1 MALQATTRQFYQV
14 FALYNGPTP
23 ATGFMFNTGFNGVY
37 TGSNAGNNLIQQF
50 QRIQTVSDS
59 FNITRTDINQW
70 GQLAAVSREI
80 INAPTVSME
89 GSYYL
94 ADFSNERKL
103 GLYVSGDQSALT
115 NLLNKTSDEHN
126 YFIAVAPQGQD
137 EIGWTGQSQTFQ
149 ITNGFLASYSAEG
162 AVGGIPTANFTVQ
175 GLNWATNTGSF
186 LQDVKAVNQTNGQI
200 VTGRLFTL
208 PVGVSGISNTVSALR
223 PADITVSIGSA
234 AIGVDVTDLKL
245 QSFNVS
251 FDLNRQDLQKLGS
264 RFAYSKE
271 IQFPVTCSAS
281 VTAYYGNLTPDSLSN
296 VLCNDVPYNI
306 TIQLADPSCTG
317 NGNVAIQYQLLG
329 MKIDSQSFAA
339 QGVGDLASTVT
350 INYSCQL
357 GGPSDPKGLYLS
369 GRNI

>member
-1 MALQATTRQFYQV
+1 MSTTRVFYQV
-14 FALYNGPTP
+14 LNLYNSPTP
-23 ATGFMFNTGFNGVY
+23 ATGFMFT
-37 TGSNAGNNLIQQF
+37 TGSNNAFTGQNSGFNLIQQF

-59 FNITRTDINQW
+59 FNISRTDINQL

-80 INAPTVSME
+80 INAPTVSLE

-103 GLYVSGDQSALT
+103 GLYVSGNQSALT
-115 NLLNKTSDEHN
+115 NLLNKTQDEKN

-137 EIGWTGQSQTFQ
+137 QIGWTGQSQVFQ
-149 ITNGFLASYSAEG
+149 ITNGFLSSYSAEG
-162 AVGGIPTANFTVQ
+162 AVGGVPTANFTIQ
-175 GLNWATNTGSF
+175 GLNWATSTGS
-186 LQDVKAVNQTNGQI
+186 VNQVLQAVDQSNGQ
-200 VTGRLFTL
+200 VVANRLFSL
-208 PVGVSGISNTVSALR
+208 PIGVSGLSNTVSALR
-223 PADITVSIGSA
+223 PADITVSIGNAS
-234 AIGVDVTDLKL
+234 IGMIASDIKL

-251 FDLNRQDLQKLGS
+251 FDLNRQDLQRLGT

-281 VTAYYGNLTPDSLSN
+281 ISAYYGDLTTGALSDM
-296 VLCNDVPYNI
+296 LCNDVPYNI
-306 TIQLADPSCTG
+306 TIQLADPTCTG
-317 NGNVAIQYQLLG
+317 GGNVACEYKLLG

-350 INYSCQL
+350 INYSTQL
-357 GGPSDPKGLYLS
+357 GGPNSTIGLYLS

>member
-1 MALQATTRQFYQV
+1 
-14 FALYNGPTP
+14 
-23 ATGFMFNTGFNGVY
+23 MFSTGFNNAL
-37 TGSNAGNNLIQQF
+37 TGANSGANLIQQF

-59 FNITRTDINQW
+59 FNISRTDINQL

-80 INAPTVSME
+80 INAPTVSLE

-115 NLLNKTSDEHN
+115 NLLNKTQDEKN

-137 EIGWTGQSQTFQ
+137 QIGWTGQSQVFQ
-149 ITNGFLASYSAEG
+149 VTNGFLSSYSAEG
-162 AVGGIPTANFTVQ
+162 AVGGVPTANFTIQ
-175 GLNWATNTGSF
+175 GLNWATSTGSIR
-186 LQDVKAVNQTNGQI
+186 QDVKAVDQSNGQI
-200 VTGRLFTL
+200 ITGRLYTL
-208 PVGVSGISNTVSALR
+208 PVGVSGLTNTVSALR
-223 PADITVSIGSA
+223 PSDITVSIGSA
-234 AIGVDVTDLKL
+234 SLGLLASDIKL

-251 FDLNRQDLQKLGS
+251 FDLNRQDLQKLGT

-281 VTAYYGNLTPDSLSN
+281 VTAYYGDLSADTLSN
-296 VLCNDVPYNI
+296 ILCNDVPYNI
-306 TIQLADPSCTG
+306 TVQMADPSCTG
-317 NGNVAIQYQLLG
+317 GGLIACQYQMLG

-350 INYSCQL
+350 INYSTQL
-357 GGPSDPKGLYLS
+357 GGPTSSVGLYLS